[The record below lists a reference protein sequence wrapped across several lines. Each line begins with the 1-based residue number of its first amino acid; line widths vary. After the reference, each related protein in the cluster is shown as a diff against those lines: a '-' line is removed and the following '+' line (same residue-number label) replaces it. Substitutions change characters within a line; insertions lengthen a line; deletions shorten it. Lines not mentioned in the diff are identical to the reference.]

1 MARTSG
7 VPTRTPHSRT
17 KTSPTGTHH
26 NRKIIFLLFRFLM
39 SRFLMFRESS
49 PFMRIATRFVSRT
62 AASSM
67 VVAALALAG
76 IQAAGQTASAAP
88 QKASSVVTC
97 TTANT
102 KVTVAEVSRPINHLL
117 LKATNTGTK
126 PCYAYS
132 APFLRAGADAQAP
145 LPWADET
152 TPQAVL
158 VLEPGQSAYAGIT
171 TYSPDGEGGAK
182 EKTLGVIF
190 ADKQGHGT
198 NTEKTLKLA
207 NGGVFFNSAATVTY
221 WQDNA
226 ADALSW

>member
-1 MARTSG
+1 
-7 VPTRTPHSRT
+7 
-17 KTSPTGTHH
+17 
-26 NRKIIFLLFRFLM
+26 
-39 SRFLMFRESS
+39 
-49 PFMRIATRFVSRT
+49 MRIASRFASRAT
-62 AASSM
+62 ASSL
-67 VVAALALAG
+67 VVAGALGLVG
-76 IQAAGQTASAAP
+76 FQAAGQAASAATT
-88 QKASSVVTC
+88 KASSVVTC

-102 KVTVAEVSRPINHLL
+102 QLTVTEAARPINHLL
-117 LKATNTGTK
+117 LKATNTGAK

-152 TPQAVL
+152 TPQSVL

-171 TYSPDGEGGAK
+171 TSSPDGEGGGA
-182 EKTLGVIF
+182 EKTLGVF
-190 ADKQGHGT
+190 FVDRNGSSVNK
-198 NTEKTLKLA
+198 EKTLKLP